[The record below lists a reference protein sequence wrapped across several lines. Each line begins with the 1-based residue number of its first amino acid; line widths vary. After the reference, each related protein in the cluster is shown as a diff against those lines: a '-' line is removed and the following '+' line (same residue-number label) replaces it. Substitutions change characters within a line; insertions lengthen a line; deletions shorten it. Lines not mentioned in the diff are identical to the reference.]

1 MTLTSTAEK
10 RGERDRARASGGSPK
25 GRVWRENS
33 RKSSRG
39 GSTAQPK
46 DLRKTVNKSFRV
58 DSKGNVGREGT
69 WDTSPGRGR
78 TLRLA
83 EKSSGGRAIGEV
95 TIFFHRGR
103 GNVGTPKISLTAG
116 GTT

>member
-1 MTLTSTAEK
+1 MEYSLSNATRKHETSDT
-10 RGERDRARASGGSPK
+10 
-25 GRVWRENS
+25 
-33 RKSSRG
+33 SRG
-39 GSTAQPK
+39 
-46 DLRKTVNKSFRV
+46 

-69 WDTSPGRGR
+69 CDTSPGRGR

-83 EKSSGGRAIGEV
+83 ENRRVAALLERWGIMRRGDDFLSP
-95 TIFFHRGR
+95 GR